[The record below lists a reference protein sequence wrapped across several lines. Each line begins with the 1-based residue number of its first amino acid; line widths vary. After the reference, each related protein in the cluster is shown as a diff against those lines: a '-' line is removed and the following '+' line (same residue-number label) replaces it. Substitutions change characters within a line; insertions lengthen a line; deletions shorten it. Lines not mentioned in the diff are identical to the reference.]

1 MWLGTRAGEVRRFA
15 IWATAS
21 LCAFLLVGP
30 PLSAQGTPAGSHIRN
45 WATLAYTSSGFGY
58 VIPSDTVDLVVAQ
71 VAAVGLQAPQSSG
84 ASPGTAVVF
93 AHTLTNLGN
102 GLDSFSVAATSVPAW
117 PLTLYRDVN
126 SNGVL
131 DGGDI
136 ALSGPVAVASGS
148 TAALLVQIAIPA
160 SGSAGVTDTITITAT
175 SRFDGAVSGSVR
187 DLLAV
192 SSAPIAFSVTKQVD
206 RPSAAAGDVLTYTL
220 DYTASGTDSAS
231 GVQLADSIPIGT
243 SYVAGTIRVNGVSV
257 TDAADGDAGR
267 LVAVG
272 NGVVAVNLGTVVAGA
287 AGSVTF
293 QARVNSGAPATVANR
308 GNIAFTWSGGTDTTL
323 SNTVQTTI
331 LAPALSLSKQLTSP
345 ALALVGQ
352 QVTYRLKYGNA
363 ASAGS
368 AQNVVLTDTL
378 PVGLQYTSATVP
390 PAIVGQVLTWPL
402 GTLAPADS
410 GVIDLVLTVAA
421 SVRDTVVAR
430 NVAYIQGQGTPA
442 VSAPATPVA
451 LVGPPTAA
459 LGLDLTADALE
470 VGVGEAIP
478 YTIVVRNPGTLVV
491 TNLQVAVQL
500 PVGARYVSGSAI
512 GADSAVVAGGRLIL
526 YSAAP
531 LVPGTSRT
539 CRYVAALISAPGT
552 VAEARAV
559 ATGQVPG
566 GLAGSPEAIAWV
578 QIRRAWPMETRAAI
592 GKVWV
597 DANGDGMQG
606 AGEAGLANVDIWT
619 EDGMVATTDSTGKFS
634 FSNVRPGRHAFRL
647 DPRSI
652 PDGYRLATEDIQ
664 LVDASGWTTP
674 RVDFR
679 LVATRAVAGVATQP
693 TPGANPRDRGS
704 LAEPAQSARNVT
716 NQRAVDFSFA
726 AVRLPDPPRGEMLSF
741 EHELPAGYRT
751 KVRYEVNVR
760 QSHGVALDA
769 VVSFIPRADSAVV
782 YVDGVQFTK
791 YSWLERAIPIPFARP
806 GAEIRITAWSSE
818 RRDSAAVRIVAWPPY
833 AGENATQRRY
843 AGRTASSVRA
853 PVQSAS
859 TPVYAVVPVPE
870 FAEQATPPVSANAPA
885 PAAAPVPA
893 DSSRPALEQ
902 RDSMLRIPPLEDT
915 VAVAHARGGPEGQA
929 AEQLVAAVRGPGVE
943 IFTPSDGAVLS
954 ADRVYVGVKGE
965 PGVPVVLYDGA
976 TPLDTARTRIDGV
989 FDFIAVPLARGPHR
1003 LRVVVKNSWGQERW
1017 DSIAVHVTGLP
1028 ARFQIS
1034 QDARPR
1040 TLVADGRT
1048 TAVVNVRVVDGWGVP
1063 VAQPAYVTVSA
1074 KGAEPQGADADASSV
1089 GLQLLSTA
1097 AGRLAIELRPGRVVG
1112 PGELEL
1118 KSGDATATVPLELL
1132 PEVRGLTVA
1141 GSGLIGAGAAPD
1153 AYGALTARG
1162 RLDSRTSFTLGLDSR
1177 RLNDGRTAFDRSAD
1191 PLEESQYPILG
1202 DASAQQKRTASQTWL
1217 SARLER
1223 GYDWATFGDLSTSG
1237 FASGLSLAQYR
1248 RAVTGVAA
1256 HVTTGPLTWSAFG
1269 SLTAQALRQ
1278 LQLRGAG
1285 ISGPYQLAADM
1296 VPGTEYVRVETRD
1309 RANPERA
1316 VATQALVRF
1325 VDYQIDYT
1333 GGVVLFKQP
1342 IPATDADGNPV
1353 FVMVT
1358 FEAASGAEQR
1368 LVAGARA
1375 ALDVRQ
1381 LVGDGLRLDSLRI
1394 GVTAVSADQA
1404 INRYRLVGGDVRLLR
1419 TGALDVG
1426 GEIAYA
1432 ERGDSTGLATSAK
1445 ASYSLFD
1452 GTLTLGA
1459 SYMRVGREFTNPSNV
1474 ALQPGLAEASLRTGL
1489 KLGATELRAEY
1500 SHEEFALQGV
1510 DREHT
1515 RVGIVQRLGAGLQV
1529 DGGVASDHV
1538 SGASM
1543 APSDVTA
1550 ADVRAKWSASS
1561 KFQIWTEARR
1571 HLSLSGPEL
1580 SPELWGVGA
1589 SYQVAPTLS
1598 LEASERYVSRADSQK
1613 QYSVTSFGM
1622 RADMGHGTQAWG
1634 SYQLTGGVS
1643 GAGNAAIIGL
1653 RNRLQISPDLAV
1665 NVLFERRQGVGRAS
1679 VADPVRALP
1688 FLQTEADYWSAGAG
1702 LELLPKGAPY
1712 RLTARGEYKDGT
1724 LQSTRLASVAGD
1736 VAFASSLA
1744 LLTRQEYSQN
1754 ALPGVPLSR
1763 RLSSLWGLA
1772 LRPAHTDRLNI
1783 LAKFQWSDDRN
1794 PVGSGVLVARGEERK
1809 VIGAAEL
1816 IWTPRPALELS
1827 TRYAVRRTEAERL
1840 YPDGTPQTLTA
1851 WADYVGGRM
1860 NLDLNRWVSLRS
1872 DGRLLMERTTGATA
1886 WDAAPAVVLHPVAAL
1901 EIATGYRFGNL
1912 SDPDFSVR
1920 GGHGAFVTLSA
1931 VLTEKLFP
1939 SAAAFWRARF

>member
-1 MWLGTRAGEVRRFA
+1 MWLGTRAGEARRFA

-21 LCAFLLVGP
+21 LSAFLLLGP
-30 PLSAQGTPAGSHIRN
+30 QLSAQGTPAGSHIRN

-58 VIPSDTVDLVVAQ
+58 VVPSDTVDLIVAQ

-187 DLLAV
+187 DLLSV
-192 SSAPIAFSVTKQVD
+192 SSAPIAFGVTKQVD
-206 RPSAAAGDVLTYTL
+206 RTAAAAGDTLTYTL
-220 DYTASGTDSAS
+220 DYVASGTDSAS
-231 GVQLADSIPIGT
+231 AVQIADTIPAGA
-243 SYVAGTIRVNGVSV
+243 SYMAGTIRFNGVPQ

-272 NGVVAVNLGTVVAGA
+272 NGVVAVSLGTVAAGA
-287 AGSVTF
+287 AGSLTF
-293 QARVNSGAPATVANR
+293 QARVNSGAPATVVNR
-308 GNIAFTWSGGTDTTL
+308 GNLVFTWSGGSDTTL
-323 SNTVQTTI
+323 SNAVQTTI

-345 ALALVGQ
+345 AVALVGQ
-352 QVTYRLKYGNA
+352 QVQYRLRYGNA

-378 PVGLQYTSATVP
+378 PVGLQYASATVP
-390 PAIVGQVLTWPL
+390 PTIVGQVLTWPL

-430 NVAYIQGQGTPA
+430 NLAYIQGQGTPA

-459 LGLDLTADALE
+459 LGLDLVADVLE
-470 VGVGEAIP
+470 VGVGEAIA
-478 YTIVVRNPGTLVV
+478 YTTTVRNPGTLTV
-491 TNLQVAVQL
+491 TNLQIVVQL
-500 PVGARYVSGSAI
+500 PAGARYVVGSAI
-512 GADSAVVAGGRLIL
+512 GADSGVVAGGQRLVL

-531 LVPGTSRT
+531 LAPGSSRT
-539 CRYVAALISAPGT
+539 LRYVAALISAPGT

-559 ATGQVPG
+559 ATGQVTG

-578 QIRRAWPMETRAAI
+578 QVRRAWPMETRAAI

-634 FSNVRPGRHAFRL
+634 FSNVRAGRHAFRL
-647 DPRSI
+647 DPRSV
-652 PDGYRLATEDIQ
+652 PDGYRLASEDIQ

-679 LVATRAVAGVATQP
+679 LVATRAGAGVATQP
-693 TPGANPRDRGS
+693 TPSPESRRTPTETGQNT
-704 LAEPAQSARNVT
+704 RNVAS
-716 NQRAVDFSFA
+716 QRTVEFSFA
-726 AVRLPDPPRGEMLSF
+726 AVRLPGPPMGDRLGF
-741 EHELPAGYRT
+741 DHELPAGHRT
-751 KVRYEVNVR
+751 AVRYEVDVR
-760 QSHGVALDA
+760 QSQGVALDA
-769 VVSFIPRADSAVV
+769 VVTFIPRADSAVV
-782 YVDGVQFTK
+782 YVDGAQFTK
-791 YSWLERAIPIPFARP
+791 YTWLERAIPIPFARP
-806 GAEIRITAWSSE
+806 GAKIRIIAWSSQ
-818 RRDSAAVRIVAWPPY
+818 RRDSAAVRIVAWPPQ
-833 AGENATQRRY
+833 AGKNAMQRRY
-843 AGRTASSVRA
+843 AGRTESSIRA

-859 TPVYAVVPVPE
+859 TPVYAAVRVPE
-870 FAEQATPPVSANAPA
+870 FGEWATPPVSAGVPAPA
-885 PAAAPVPA
+885 PVSP
-893 DSSRPALEQ
+893 DSSGPAFEQ
-902 RDSMLRIPPLEDT
+902 RDSVLRIPPADT
-915 VAVAHARGGPEGQA
+915 VVVPHARGGPEGQA
-929 AEQLVAAVRGPGVE
+929 AEQLLAAVRGPGIE
-943 IFTPSDGAVLS
+943 IFAPSDGTVLS

-965 PGVPVVLYDGA
+965 PNVPVVLYDGA
-976 TPLDTARTRIDGV
+976 TLIDTARTRIDGV
-989 FDFIAVPLARGPHR
+989 FDFVAVPLARGPHR
-1003 LRVVVKNSWGQERW
+1003 LRVAVKNSWGQERW

-1028 ARFQIS
+1028 ARFEIS
-1034 QDARPR
+1034 QGARPL
-1040 TLVADGRT
+1040 TLAADGRS
-1048 TAVVNVRVVDGWGVP
+1048 TAVVHVRVVDGWGVP

-1074 KGAEPQGADADASSV
+1074 KGAEPQGVDADASSV

-1112 PGELEL
+1112 PGELEI

-1132 PEVRGLTVA
+1132 PEVRGFTVA
-1141 GSGLIGAGAAPD
+1141 GSGQIGAGAAPD

-1177 RLNDGRTAFDRSAD
+1177 RLNDGRNAFDRSAD

-1269 SLTAQALRQ
+1269 SMTSQALHQ

-1316 VATQALVRF
+1316 VETQAMVRF

-1333 GGVVLFKQP
+1333 AGVVLFKQP

-1353 FVMVT
+1353 FIMVT
-1358 FEAASGAEQR
+1358 FEAASGAEQH
-1368 LVAGARA
+1368 LVAGARV

-1381 LVGDGLRLDSLRI
+1381 LVGDGLPLDSLRI
-1394 GVTAVSADQA
+1394 GVTAVNAEQA
-1404 INRYRLVGGDVRLLR
+1404 INRYRLVGGDLRLFR
-1419 TGALDVG
+1419 AGALDVG
-1426 GEIAYA
+1426 GEVAYA

-1452 GTLTLGA
+1452 GTLTFGA

-1474 ALQPGLAEASLRTGL
+1474 ALQPGLVEASLRTGL
-1489 KLGATELRAEY
+1489 KLGATELRAEH
-1500 SHEEFALQGV
+1500 SREEFALQGV
-1510 DREHT
+1510 DRVHT
-1515 RVGIVQRLGAGLQV
+1515 RVGIVQRLGAALQV

-1543 APSDVTA
+1543 AQSDVTA
-1550 ADVRAKWSASS
+1550 ADVRAKWSASP
-1561 KFQIWTEARR
+1561 KLQIWTEARR

-1580 SPELWGVGA
+1580 SPEVWGVGA
-1589 SYQVAPTLS
+1589 SYQVLPTLA
-1598 LEASERYVSRADSQK
+1598 LEASERYVSRPDSQK
-1613 QYSVTSFGM
+1613 PYSVTSVGM

-1653 RNRLQISPDLAV
+1653 RNRLQISPDLAI

-1702 LELLPKGAPY
+1702 LELLPKRAPY

-1724 LQSTRLASVAGD
+1724 LQSTRLATVAGD
-1736 VAFASSLA
+1736 VAFASSFA

-1794 PVGSGVLVARGEERK
+1794 PVGGGVLIARGEERR

-1816 IWTPRPALELS
+1816 IWTPRPTLELS
-1827 TRYAVRRTEAERL
+1827 TRYAVRRTAAERL

-1851 WADYVGGRM
+1851 WADYVGGRV

-1872 DGRLLMERTTGATA
+1872 DGRLLMERTTGASA
-1886 WDAAPAVVLHPVAAL
+1886 WDGAPAVVLHPVAAL

-1920 GGHGAFVTLSA
+1920 GGHGAFVTLA
-1931 VLTEKLFP
+1931 VTVTEKLFP
-1939 SAAAFWRARF
+1939 TAAAFWRSRF

>member
-1 MWLGTRAGEVRRFA
+1 MWLGARAGEARRFA
-15 IWATAS
+15 ILATAS
-21 LCAFLLVGP
+21 LCAVLLAAP
-30 PLSAQGTPAGSHIRN
+30 DLSAQGTPAGSHIRN

-58 VIPSDTVDLVVAQ
+58 VVPSDTVDLVVAQ
-71 VAAVGLQAPQSSG
+71 VAGVVLQAPQSSAG
-84 ASPGTAVVF
+84 SPGAAVVF

-102 GLDSFSVAATSVPAW
+102 GPDSFTVAAASVHGW
-117 PLTLYRDVN
+117 VVTVYRDWN
-126 SNGVL
+126 GNGVL
-131 DGGDI
+131 DGGDSV
-136 ALSGPVAVASGS
+136 LTRPVALASGA
-148 TAALLVQIAIPA
+148 TAALLVQVGIPG
-160 SGSAGVTDTITITAT
+160 SGSAGVTDTINVTAT
-175 SRFDGAVSGSVR
+175 SRFDGAVRSSVR
-187 DLLAV
+187 DVLAV
-192 SSAPIAFSVTKQVD
+192 SSAAIAFSITKQVD

-220 DYTASGTDSAS
+220 NYTASGTDSAS

-287 AGSVTF
+287 AGAVTF
-293 QARVNSGAPATVANR
+293 QARVNAGAPATVANR

-352 QVTYRLKYGNA
+352 QVTYRLKYGDA
-363 ASAGS
+363 AGAGS

-491 TNLQVAVQL
+491 TNVQVAVQL
-500 PVGARYVSGSAI
+500 PVGARYVSRSAI

-539 CRYVAALISAPGT
+539 LRYVAALISAPGT

-652 PDGYRLATEDIQ
+652 PDGYRLASEDIQ

-679 LVATRAVAGVATQP
+679 LVPTSTFAVVSVPP
-693 TPGANPRDRGS
+693 TPTSSRRDRGS
-704 LAEPAQSARNVT
+704 VPETSLTDATHRLVE
-716 NQRAVDFSFA
+716 FSFA
-726 AVRLPDPPRGEMLSF
+726 AIRLPQLPRGDSLGF
-741 EHELPAGYRT
+741 ERVLPAEHRPQ
-751 KVRYEVNVR
+751 VRYEVKVR
-760 QSHGVALDA
+760 QSAGIAFDA
-769 VVSFIPRADSAVV
+769 VVSFKPRADSAVV
-782 YVDGVQFTK
+782 FVDDREFSR
-791 YSWLERAIPIPFARP
+791 YSWLDGAIAIPFAHP
-806 GAEIRITAWSSE
+806 GAAIRIAAWSSE
-818 RRDSAAVRIVAWPPY
+818 RHDSATLRIVAWPPH
-833 AGENATQRRY
+833 AGENATQRRF
-843 AGRTASSVRA
+843 AGRSVSQVRA
-853 PVQSAS
+853 RVQSAF
-859 TPVYAVVPVPE
+859 TPVVAAV
-870 FAEQATPPVSANAPA
+870 AL
-885 PAAAPVPA
+885 PAAAGEATAPVAANPPVLS
-893 DSSRPALEQ
+893 DSSARVPEESTTA
-902 RDSMLRIPPLEDT
+902 PTAVVDT
-915 VAVAHARGGPEGQA
+915 VRVAQARTGPEGLA
-929 AEQLVAAVRGPGVE
+929 AEQLMSLVRGPGIH
-943 IFTPSDGAVLS
+943 IFAPNDGAVLS
-954 ADRVYVGVKGE
+954 TDHVYVGVKAE
-965 PGVPVVLYDGA
+965 PNVAVVLYDGA
-976 TPLDTARTRIDGV
+976 TVIDSVRTRIDGV
-989 FDFIAVPLARGPHR
+989 FDFIAVPLARGPHH
-1003 LRVVVKNSWGQERW
+1003 LRVAVKNSWGQERW
-1017 DSIAVHVTGLP
+1017 DSIAVHVSGLP
-1028 ARFQIS
+1028 ARFDIPPGPL
-1034 QDARPR
+1034 A
-1040 TLVADGRT
+1040 LVADGRT
-1048 TAVVNVRVVDGWGVP
+1048 TTVLHVRVLDGWGVP
-1063 VAQPAYVTVSA
+1063 VAQPAYVTVSG
-1074 KGAEPQGADADASSV
+1074 KGAEPQGVDADASSV
-1089 GLQLLSTA
+1089 GFQVLSTA
-1097 AGRLAIELRPGRVVG
+1097 SGRLAIELRPGRVVG
-1112 PGELEL
+1112 PGELAL
-1118 KSGDATATVPLELL
+1118 KSGDATASLSLELL

-1141 GSGLIGAGAAPD
+1141 GSGLIGAGATPD

-1162 RLDSRTSFTLGLDSR
+1162 RLDSRTSFTLGVDSR
-1177 RLNDGRTAFDRSAD
+1177 RLNDGRNVFDRSAD
-1191 PLEESQYPILG
+1191 PLDESQYPILG

-1217 SARLER
+1217 SARVER
-1223 GYDWATFGDLSTSG
+1223 GYDWATFGDVSTSG

-1248 RAVTGVAA
+1248 RAVTGLAA
-1256 HVTTGPLTWSAFG
+1256 HVTTGALTWSAFG
-1269 SLTAQALRQ
+1269 SLTSQALRQ
-1278 LQLRGAG
+1278 LQIRGAG
-1285 ISGPYQLAADM
+1285 ISGPYQLATDI
-1296 VPGTEYVRVETRD
+1296 VPGTDYLRVETRD
-1309 RANPERA
+1309 RTNPERA
-1316 VATQALVRF
+1316 VTTQALVRF

-1342 IPATDADGNPV
+1342 IPAADADGNPV
-1353 FVMVT
+1353 FIMVT
-1358 FEAASGAEQR
+1358 FEAASAAEQR

-1381 LVGDGLRLDSLRI
+1381 LVGDGLHLDSMRI
-1394 GVTAVSADQA
+1394 GVTAVSAEQA
-1404 INRYRLVGGDVRLLR
+1404 INPYRLIGGDVRAFRL
-1419 TGALDVG
+1419 GALDIG
-1426 GEIAYA
+1426 GEIAYSQ
-1432 ERGDSTGLATSAK
+1432 RGDSTGLATSAK
-1445 ASYSLFD
+1445 ASYSLLN
-1452 GTLTLGA
+1452 GALTIGGG
-1459 SYMRVGREFTNPSNV
+1459 YMHIAREFSNPSNV
-1474 ALQPGLAEASLRTGL
+1474 ALQPGLTEASLQTGL
-1489 KLGATELRAEY
+1489 KLGNTELRAEH
-1500 SHEEFALQGV
+1500 SREEFALQGV

-1515 RVGIVQRLGAGLQV
+1515 RVGFVQHVGGALQV
-1529 DGGVASDHV
+1529 DGGVANDHV
-1538 SGASM
+1538 SGTTTPA
-1543 APSDVTA
+1543 SDVTA
-1550 ADVRAKWSASS
+1550 ADVRAKWSVSP
-1561 KFQIWTEARR
+1561 KLQIWTEARR

-1589 SYQVAPTLS
+1589 TYQVAPTLS
-1598 LEASERYVSRADSQK
+1598 FEASERYVSRPDSQK
-1613 QYSVTSFGM
+1613 QYSVSSIGL

-1634 SYQLTGGVS
+1634 SYQLTGGIS
-1643 GAGNAAIIGL
+1643 GAGSAAIVGL
-1653 RNRLQISPDLAV
+1653 RNRLQLTPDLAV

-1688 FLQTEADYWSAGAG
+1688 FLQTEGDYWSAGAG
-1702 LELLPKGAPY
+1702 VELVPKGAPY

-1724 LQSTRLASVAGD
+1724 LQSTRLATVAGD

-1744 LLTRQEYSQN
+1744 LLTRQEYFQN
-1754 ALPGVPLSR
+1754 ALPTVPLSR
-1763 RLSSLWGLA
+1763 RVSSLWGLA
-1772 LRPAHTDRLNI
+1772 LRPAHTNRLNV
-1783 LAKFQWSDDRN
+1783 LAKFQWTDDRN
-1794 PVGSGVLVARGEERK
+1794 PLGGGVLVTRGEEHK
-1809 VIGAAEL
+1809 MIGAAEL
-1816 IWTPRPALELS
+1816 IWTPLSGLEFS
-1827 TRYAVRRTEAERL
+1827 TRYAVRRTQAARV
-1840 YPDGTPQTLTA
+1840 YPDSTPQTLTA
-1851 WADYVGGRM
+1851 WADYIGGRV
-1860 NLDLNRWVSLRS
+1860 NLDLTRWVSLRS
-1872 DGRLLMERTTGATA
+1872 DGRLLVERTTGATA
-1886 WDAAPAVVLHPVAAL
+1886 WDGAPALVLHPVAAL
-1901 EIATGYRFGNL
+1901 EIAAGYRFGNL

>member
-1 MWLGTRAGEVRRFA
+1 MWLGTRAGEARRFA

-21 LCAFLLVGP
+21 LSAFLLLGP
-30 PLSAQGTPAGSHIRN
+30 QLSAQGTPAGSHIRN

-58 VIPSDTVDLVVAQ
+58 VVPSDTVDLIVAQ

-187 DLLAV
+187 DLLSV
-192 SSAPIAFSVTKQVD
+192 SSAPIAFGVTKQVD
-206 RPSAAAGDVLTYTL
+206 RTAAAAGDTLTYTL
-220 DYTASGTDSAS
+220 DYVASGTDSAS
-231 GVQLADSIPIGT
+231 AVQLADTIPAGA
-243 SYVAGTIRVNGVSV
+243 SYMAGTIRFNGVPQ

-272 NGVVAVNLGTVVAGA
+272 NGVVAVSLGTVAAGA
-287 AGSVTF
+287 AGSLTF
-293 QARVNSGAPATVANR
+293 QARVNSGAPATVVNR
-308 GNIAFTWSGGTDTTL
+308 GNLVFTWSGGSDTTL
-323 SNTVQTTI
+323 SNAVQTTI

-345 ALALVGQ
+345 AVALVGQ
-352 QVTYRLKYGNA
+352 QVQYRLRYGNA

-378 PVGLQYTSATVP
+378 PVGLQYASATVP
-390 PAIVGQVLTWPL
+390 PTIVGQVLTWPL

-430 NVAYIQGQGTPA
+430 NLAYIQGQGTPA

-459 LGLDLTADALE
+459 LGLDLVADVLE

-478 YTIVVRNPGTLVV
+478 YTTTVRNPGTLTV
-491 TNLQVAVQL
+491 TNLQIVVQL
-500 PVGARYVSGSAI
+500 PAGARYVVGSAI
-512 GADSAVVAGGRLIL
+512 GADSGVVAGGQRLVL

-531 LVPGTSRT
+531 LAPGSSRT
-539 CRYVAALISAPGT
+539 LRYVAALISAPGT

-559 ATGQVPG
+559 ATGQVTG

-578 QIRRAWPMETRAAI
+578 QVRAWPMETRAAI

-647 DPRSI
+647 DPRSV
-652 PDGYRLATEDIQ
+652 PDGYRLASEDIQ

-679 LVATRAVAGVATQP
+679 LVATRAGAGVATQP
-693 TPGANPRDRGS
+693 TPSPESRRTPTETGQNTRKVAS
-704 LAEPAQSARNVT
+704 
-716 NQRAVDFSFA
+716 QRTVEFSFA
-726 AVRLPDPPRGEMLSF
+726 AVRLPGPPMGDRLGF
-741 EHELPAGYRT
+741 DHELPAGHRT
-751 KVRYEVNVR
+751 AVRYEVDVR
-760 QSHGVALDA
+760 QSQGVALDA
-769 VVSFIPRADSAVV
+769 VVTFIPRADSAVV
-782 YVDGVQFTK
+782 YVDGAQFTK
-791 YSWLERAIPIPFARP
+791 YTWLERAIPIPFARP
-806 GAEIRITAWSSE
+806 GAKIRIIAWSSQ
-818 RRDSAAVRIVAWPPY
+818 RRDSAAVRIVAWPPQ
-833 AGENATQRRY
+833 AGKNAMQRRY
-843 AGRTASSVRA
+843 AGRTESSIRA

-859 TPVYAVVPVPE
+859 TPVYAAVRVPE
-870 FAEQATPPVSANAPA
+870 FGEWATPPVSAGVPAPA
-885 PAAAPVPA
+885 PVSP
-893 DSSRPALEQ
+893 DSSGPAFEQ
-902 RDSMLRIPPLEDT
+902 RDSVLRIPPADT
-915 VAVAHARGGPEGQA
+915 VVVPHARGGPEGQA
-929 AEQLVAAVRGPGVE
+929 AEQLLAAVRGPGIE
-943 IFTPSDGAVLS
+943 IFAPSDGTVLS

-965 PGVPVVLYDGA
+965 PNVPVVLYDGA
-976 TPLDTARTRIDGV
+976 TLIDTARTRIDGV
-989 FDFIAVPLARGPHR
+989 FDFVAVPLARGPHR
-1003 LRVVVKNSWGQERW
+1003 LRVAVKNSWGQERW

-1028 ARFQIS
+1028 ARFEIS
-1034 QDARPR
+1034 QGARPL
-1040 TLVADGRT
+1040 TLAADGRS
-1048 TAVVNVRVVDGWGVP
+1048 TAVVHVRVVDGWGVP

-1074 KGAEPQGADADASSV
+1074 KGAEPQGVDADASSV

-1112 PGELEL
+1112 PGELEI

-1132 PEVRGLTVA
+1132 PEVRGFTVA
-1141 GSGLIGAGAAPD
+1141 GSGQIGAGAAPD

-1177 RLNDGRTAFDRSAD
+1177 RLNDGRNAFDRSAD

-1269 SLTAQALRQ
+1269 SMTSQALHQ

-1309 RANPERA
+1309 HANPERA
-1316 VATQALVRF
+1316 VETQAMVRF

-1333 GGVVLFKQP
+1333 TGVVLFKQP

-1353 FVMVT
+1353 FIMVT
-1358 FEAASGAEQR
+1358 FEAASGAEQH
-1368 LVAGARA
+1368 LVAGARV

-1381 LVGDGLRLDSLRI
+1381 LVGDGLPLDSLRI
-1394 GVTAVSADQA
+1394 GVTAVNAEQA
-1404 INRYRLVGGDVRLLR
+1404 INRYRLVGGDLRLFR
-1419 TGALDVG
+1419 AGALDVG
-1426 GEIAYA
+1426 GEVAYA

-1452 GTLTLGA
+1452 GTLTFGA

-1474 ALQPGLAEASLRTGL
+1474 ALQPGLVEASLRTGL
-1489 KLGATELRAEY
+1489 KLGATELRAEH
-1500 SHEEFALQGV
+1500 SREEFALQGV
-1510 DREHT
+1510 DRVHT
-1515 RVGIVQRLGAGLQV
+1515 RVGIVQRLGGALQV

-1543 APSDVTA
+1543 AQSDVTA
-1550 ADVRAKWSASS
+1550 ADVRAKWSASP
-1561 KFQIWTEARR
+1561 KLQIWTEARR

-1580 SPELWGVGA
+1580 SPEVWGVGA
-1589 SYQVAPTLS
+1589 SYQVLPTLA
-1598 LEASERYVSRADSQK
+1598 LEASERYVSRPDSQK
-1613 QYSVTSFGM
+1613 PYSVTSVGM

-1653 RNRLQISPDLAV
+1653 RNRLQISPDLAI

-1702 LELLPKGAPY
+1702 LELLPKRAPY

-1724 LQSTRLASVAGD
+1724 LQSTRLATVAGD
-1736 VAFASSLA
+1736 VAFASSFA

-1754 ALPGVPLSR
+1754 ALTGVPLSR

-1794 PVGSGVLVARGEERK
+1794 PVGGGVLIARGEERR

-1816 IWTPRPALELS
+1816 IWTPRPTLELS
-1827 TRYAVRRTEAERL
+1827 TRYAVRRTAAERL

-1851 WADYVGGRM
+1851 WADYVGGRV

-1872 DGRLLMERTTGATA
+1872 DGRLLMERTTGASA
-1886 WDAAPAVVLHPVAAL
+1886 WDGAPAVVLHPVAAL

-1920 GGHGAFVTLSA
+1920 GGHGAFVTLA
-1931 VLTEKLFP
+1931 VTVTEKLFP
-1939 SAAAFWRARF
+1939 TAAAFWRSRF